1 MHGERLVLNLFRALC
16 LLLVA
21 SSAFADGPKCT
32 PFGSSA
38 SGFKVTLAPTANLS
52 QWSNNAGAYFIS
64 SWWCAGKYKPSGWFY
79 IGNRTDL
86 PANWMSELQK
96 VPAASLDALTAAQ
109 VQYMT
114 KRLSPESKA
123 TGEAQLAATKPALPV
138 WLVAKNG
145 TYPDRPMY
153 RVENG
158 VRATTALKGVRA
170 TVAAVCACDQFVL
183 EEGAA
188 TFCPLAGTPP
198 ELTKVALCKQ

>member
-1 MHGERLVLNLFRALC
+1 MHGERSVLKFLC
-16 LLLVA
+16 LLLISSVA
-21 SSAFADGPKCT
+21 LADGPKCP
-32 PFGSSA
+32 PFSSAA
-38 SGFKVTLAPTANLS
+38 SGFTVKLQPTANLA
-52 QWSNNAGAYFIS
+52 QWSTNAGAYYVS
-64 SWWCAGKYKPSGWFY
+64 SWWCAGKYRPTGWFY
-79 IGNRTDL
+79 IGNRADL
-86 PANWMSELQK
+86 PANWMTELQK
-96 VPAASLDALTAAQ
+96 VPTASLDALTAAQ

-114 KRLSPESKA
+114 KRMSPESKA

-138 WLVAKNG
+138 WLVAKNS

-153 RVENG
+153 RIENG
-158 VRATTALKGVRA
+158 VRTTTAIKGVRA